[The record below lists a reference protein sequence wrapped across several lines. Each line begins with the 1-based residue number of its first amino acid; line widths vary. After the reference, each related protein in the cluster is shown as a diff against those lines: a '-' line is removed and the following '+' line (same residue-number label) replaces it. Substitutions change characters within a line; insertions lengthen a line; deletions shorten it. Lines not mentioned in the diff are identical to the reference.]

1 MASEPEVT
9 PIRNDPPKVTTLPD
23 EPEIPRTALG
33 PETTTTHVSAQLPSA
48 DSLGKTL
55 TNYLDIAAPLA
66 IALVVI
72 VVTLWVKR
80 YLGDDEDRTDHGISR

>member
-33 PETTTTHVSAQLPSA
+33 PETTTTQVAVELPTAGSV
-48 DSLGKTL
+48 GKTL
-55 TNYLDIAAPLA
+55 TSYLDIAAPVA

-72 VVTLWVKR
+72 VATLWVKR
-80 YLGDDEDRTDHGISR
+80 HLSDDEDRTDHGISR